1 MKKINI
7 RISWA
12 AWKGINSL
20 AEIIGNIGA
29 GLGYEVIWD
38 LEYESRIKGWT
49 NWFDINISKE
59 KSGISKLVD
68 ILIIFDELA
77 LKKSLE
83 FLKEWAIIISN
94 EKFIKKFEEKNPE
107 ISLKNYKI
115 LDLEIEG
122 KYDNTY
128 LLGILSKL
136 LDIPEDV
143 VNAEIAKTF
152 AKKWEEIINSNIKI
166 VKNIVNSYSIDFDY
180 DIKLEKVAEAQKMPY
195 WNEMIA
201 YWMIEWKLEYYAA
214 YPMTPASSVLTEII
228 NSKKINYLQAEDE
241 ISVIMAALWAS
252 YTGKRASVWTSGGW
266 FALMTEA
273 LSFAI
278 MSETPITAIFSQR
291 AGPSTGTPTFHE
303 AWDLNF
309 ALNPT
314 FWDFEHVVLYP
325 SSLEEAY
332 YFGGLSLNIADKYQT
347 VVILLTDKQM
357 SEWHATVKELK
368 VPKVDRWEFL
378 ENPSEDYKRYE
389 LTESW
394 ISPRVKVWTKNWD
407 FIATS
412 YEHWEY
418 GETTESPEMKVKM
431 TEKRMKKLN
440 DFFKKEWYKGYEIIN
455 PEAKKMIVVTSF
467 TTYTAKEFIKN
478 NPEYGLIIIKFLK
491 PLDHRLVEELKNVK
505 ELTFLE
511 HNYSGQL
518 ENYMTKELK
527 LDTLDL
533 EIKNYRK
540 YDLYPFYIEDLEEF
554 FR

>member
-1 MKKINI
+1 MKINI

-12 AWKGINSL
+12 AWKWINSL
-20 AEIIGNIGA
+20 AEIIWNIWA
-29 GLGYEVIWD
+29 NLGYNIIWD

-59 KSGISKLVD
+59 KSGISKFVD
-68 ILIIFDELA
+68 ILLIFDEFA
-77 LKKSLE
+77 LEKSLK
-83 FLKEWAIIISN
+83 FLKTWAIIISN
-94 EKFIKKFEEKNPE
+94 KKFIEKFEEKNPE
-107 ISLKNYKI
+107 ISLENFKI

-122 KYDNTY
+122 KFDNIY
-128 LLGILSKL
+128 LLGVLVKL
-136 LDIPEDV
+136 LKIPENI
-143 VNAEIAKTF
+143 VNDEISKTF
-152 AKKWEEIINSNIKI
+152 AKKWEEIINSNIEV
-166 VKNIVNSYSIDFDY
+166 VKNIVKNYDIGFDY
-180 DIKLEKVAEAQKMPY
+180 EIKLEKNWKAKKMPY

-228 NSKKINYLQAEDE
+228 NSKKVNYLQAEDE

-278 MSETPITAIFSQR
+278 MWEIPITVIFSQR
-291 AGPSTGTPTFHE
+291 AWPSTGTPTFHE

-332 YFGGLSLNIADKYQT
+332 YFWGLALNIADKYQT

-357 SEWHATVKELK
+357 SEWHVTVENLK
-368 VPKVDRWEFL
+368 VPEIERWEFL
-378 ENPSEDYKRYE
+378 ENPSENYKRYE
-389 LTESW
+389 LTENW
-394 ISPRVKVWTKNWD
+394 ISPRVKVWTKNGD

-418 GETTESPEMKVKM
+418 WETTESPEMKVKM

-455 PEAKKMIVVTSF
+455 PSAKKMIVVTSF

-478 NPEYGLIIIKFLK
+478 NPEYGLIIIKFVK

-533 EIKNYRK
+533 EIKNYKK

-554 FR
+554 FS